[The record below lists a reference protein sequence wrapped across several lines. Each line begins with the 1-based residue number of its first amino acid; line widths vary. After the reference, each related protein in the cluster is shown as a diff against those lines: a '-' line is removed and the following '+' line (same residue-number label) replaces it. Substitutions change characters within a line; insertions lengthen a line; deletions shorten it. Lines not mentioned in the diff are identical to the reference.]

1 MFLFVFQDLV
11 SVTKAL
17 LKTSGDFS
25 EARLLLLDS
34 LSSGQLWHCC
44 DDDLL
49 MSGDAA
55 VQEQLQE
62 KYGEER
68 MAKRIV
74 FLELQA

>member
-1 MFLFVFQDLV
+1 MFQDLV

-34 LSSGQLWHCC
+34 LGSGQLWHCC

-49 MSGDAA
+49 MSGE
-55 VQEQLQE
+55 VSVREQLQA
-62 KYGEER
+62 KYGEEG
-68 MAKRIV
+68 MAKRIA

>member
-1 MFLFVFQDLV
+1 MLQDLV

-25 EARLLLLDS
+25 EARLLLLNS
-34 LSSGQLWHCC
+34 LSSRLRWHCC

-55 VQEQLQE
+55 IQEQLRD
-62 KYGEER
+62 KYGEEVV
-68 MAKRIV
+68 AKRIM
-74 FLELQA
+74 FLELNG